1 MREFHSLF
9 LSWVKKKYR
18 MKIFSS
24 LDGHW
29 MNIDLSSLADFKYW
43 NVIKLRF
50 DEKSEEE
57 EATEKDA
64 LQMRMKLE
72 ISEIMVHQENLL
84 RITSTELIGSMV
96 DICWFSTSLTCFR
109 FGRCI
114 TFVKILSPCM
124 DVSLSL
130 SLSLPVSHVAV
141 AGLVLTYFFFCS
153 SHFYRFTVDIWR
165 LCCQTEFQWLFCFH
179 FTIFHSRWSSFIK
192 WQIFWYRIQMFIDAQ
207 LGNQHKRKSIAPIES
222 MFA

>member
-1 MREFHSLF
+1 
-9 LSWVKKKYR
+9 

-124 DVSLSL
+124 DVSLSPSASPREPCWCCWSGSYIYFFSAL
-130 SLSLPVSHVAV
+130 VISIVSQWIFEDYAARLNFNGCFVFILPSFIPDEAASSSDRSSDIGYKCSLMRNLVTSISENRSLP
-141 AGLVLTYFFFCS
+141 S
-153 SHFYRFTVDIWR
+153 SQC
-165 LCCQTEFQWLFCFH
+165 L
-179 FTIFHSRWSSFIK
+179 HS
-192 WQIFWYRIQMFIDAQ
+192 
-207 LGNQHKRKSIAPIES
+207 
-222 MFA
+222 